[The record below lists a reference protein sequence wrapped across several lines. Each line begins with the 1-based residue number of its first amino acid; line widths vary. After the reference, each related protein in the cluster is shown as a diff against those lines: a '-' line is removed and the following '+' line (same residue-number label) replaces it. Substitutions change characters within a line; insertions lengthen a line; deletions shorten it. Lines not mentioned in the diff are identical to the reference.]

1 MTLIE
6 IASLF
11 EARKVSVIDAT
22 GLDKDALHIYFGLA
36 VFLAVRL
43 VWRWRGGWVAAW
55 LVVLAMACGGE
66 WLDVTAEL
74 NRSAIQPDAAHW
86 HDIWNTMFWPTILLL
101 VGRWLQPGEEALPIV
116 AHSEDAPVAS
126 HGKMHATFADEA
138 PLPSGEH
145 AERRLEQA

>member
-22 GLDKDALHIYFGLA
+22 GLDKDALHIYIGLA
-36 VFLAVRL
+36 AFLAVRL
-43 VWRWRGGWVAAW
+43 AWRWRGGWVVAW

-66 WLDVTAEL
+66 WLDLTAEHS
-74 NRSAIQPDAAHW
+74 NSAIQPDAAHW
-86 HDIWNTMFWPTILLL
+86 HDIWNTMFWPTVLLF
-101 VGRWLQPGEEALPIV
+101 VGRWLQPRSKVPENDTPATASPGEA
-116 AHSEDAPVAS
+116 SAPVPDDGLS
-126 HGKMHATFADEA
+126 VR
-138 PLPSGEH
+138 SGEY

>member
-22 GLDKDALHIYFGLA
+22 GLSKDALHVYFGLTL
-36 VFLAVRL
+36 FLLVRL
-43 VWRWRGGWVAAW
+43 AWRWKGGWFAAW
-55 LVVLAMACGGE
+55 LAVLAMACGGE
-66 WLDVTAEL
+66 WLDMTAEVG
-74 NRSAIQPDAAHW
+74 RSAIQPDAAHW
-86 HDIWNTMFWPTILLL
+86 HDIWNTMFWPTMLLL
-101 VGRWLQPGEEALPIV
+101 VGRWLQPAAKDSVDGAALDIASTPVREIP
-116 AHSEDAPVAS
+116 EPPVAV
-126 HGKMHATFADEA
+126 E